1 MKRAILGRF
10 VGYGIILIAAFGYGA
25 VVGNYKVFP
34 YEQLSAIKQTIA
46 PHKNTL
52 LRNGEAHRISVFEE
66 FSPNVDVA
74 VLNSPR
80 WLYVVT
86 DEIFSNYTKIVEQLE
101 SKGINIFIQS
111 TIQCVV
117 DKCGSEKV
125 RRVNELN
132 QRLRAYAENSKSTF
146 IDLGVLSDANGLD
159 DSLSSDGVHLNGMGY
174 RKWVDA
180 IFPTV
185 MKLGGK

>member
-1 MKRAILGRF
+1 MDSIVSTSPQYAFVMVGINDISRTVQHLG
-10 VGYGIILIAAFGYGA
+10 YSTATATA
-25 VVGNYKVFP
+25 T
-34 YEQLSAIKQTIA
+34 A
-46 PHKNTL
+46 L
-52 LRNGEAHRISVFEE
+52 LRGVLT
-66 FSPNVDVA
+66 